1 MSKPQGGHANKHNKR
16 VVRALWVSW
25 QYSSCNDD
33 YCHRSTNCH
42 NASATNASRRQPLRR
57 GQSLPGRNGGGI
69 MNEEAPAVAR
79 VDGMMTATTA
89 TTNNKDDV
97 VIVFGATA
105 EDVDN
110 NANVVVRV
118 VVLGPTWTKTMT
130 TTMTSWSRI
139 IHLYRP
145 MYLLLPLSCTL
156 GIEIWWLSVGG
167 ENDGTLLYFPFFPF
181 KFDHPQV
188 IRGGTSAS

>member
-1 MSKPQGGHANKHNKR
+1 
-16 VVRALWVSW
+16 
-25 QYSSCNDD
+25 
-33 YCHRSTNCH
+33 
-42 NASATNASRRQPLRR
+42 
-57 GQSLPGRNGGGI
+57 

-156 GIEIWWLSVGG
+156 GIEIW
-167 ENDGTLLYFPFFPF
+167 
-181 KFDHPQV
+181 
-188 IRGGTSAS
+188 